1 MAVLQTCAIVSVAG
15 LASGGGAEFKS
26 YTGSTGGTST
36 VNIASTAA
44 QSAVFDV
51 SCMFAHSGY
60 IVSYGC
66 SRKCQVST
74 GNSLT
79 DIRDD
84 TSTNTSN
91 GGSWSISKISN
102 ANTAIVKNDGNYPGG
117 GYYTVNM
124 WGWDM
129 Q

>member
-1 MAVLQTCAIVSVAG
+1 MAVLQTCAIVSLAG
-15 LASGGGAEFKS
+15 LAVGGGAEFKS
-26 YTGSTGGTST
+26 YTGSTSGTGS

-44 QSAVFDV
+44 QSAVFDI

-66 SRKCQVST
+66 SRKAQVST

-79 DIRDD
+79 DVRDTHTT
-84 TSTNTSN
+84 TSSN
-91 GGSWSISKISN
+91 GGSWSISKITN

-117 GYYTVNM
+117 GYYTVNL

>member
-1 MAVLQTCAIVSVAG
+1 MALLQNVAVNSIAG

-26 YTGSTGGTST
+26 YTGTAQGTT
-36 VNIASTAA
+36 AVNIASTAA
-44 QSAVFDV
+44 QSAVFDI

-66 SRKCQVST
+66 SRKAQMST

-84 TSTNTSN
+84 TSTTSSN
-91 GGSWSISKISN
+91 GGSWSISKITNS
-102 ANTAIVKNDGNYPGG
+102 NTAIVKNAGNYPGG
-117 GYYTVNM
+117 GYYTVNL